1 MRRTLHHPRV
11 MLMPSRRRQYL
22 VSRQRTLAGSISQ
35 SIRLRDHRAENTKAM
50 RKSGYNLKYID
61 LTEFIRS
68 MAAVEI
74 HSIVVPMM
82 NCMGHIQDFR
92 RPIEG

>member
-11 MLMPSRRRQYL
+11 MLVPSRRRRYL
-22 VSRQRTLAGSISQ
+22 VSQQKTLVGSISQ
-35 SIRLRDHRAENTKAM
+35 SIRLHGRWAEHTKAM
-50 RKSGYNLKYID
+50 GKSLCNVKYIT
-61 LTEFIRS
+61 LTDFIRS

-92 RPIEG
+92 RPIAG

>member
-1 MRRTLHHPRV
+1 
-11 MLMPSRRRQYL
+11 MPSRQQQYL
-22 VSRQRTLAGSISQ
+22 VSRQRTPAGSISQ
-35 SIRLRDHRAENTKAM
+35 SIRFHGHLAKNTKDM
-50 RKSGYNLKYID
+50 RERLCDLKYTT

-68 MAAVEI
+68 IAAVEI
-74 HSIVVPMM
+74 HSIVVPMI

>member
-1 MRRTLHHPRV
+1 
-11 MLMPSRRRQYL
+11 
-22 VSRQRTLAGSISQ
+22 
-35 SIRLRDHRAENTKAM
+35 M
-50 RKSGYNLKYID
+50 RKSWYDLKYIA

>member
-1 MRRTLHHPRV
+1 MRRTLRHPRAV
-11 MLMPSRRRQYL
+11 LMPSRRRRYL
-22 VSRQRTLAGSISQ
+22 VSRQRTPTRSILQ
-35 SIRLRDHRAENTKAM
+35 SIRLHGHRAKSTKGT
-50 RKSGYNLKYID
+50 RKGLCNLMYIT

-68 MAAVEI
+68 MAVVEI

-92 RPIEG
+92 RPTEG

>member
-1 MRRTLHHPRV
+1 MRRTLHPPRV
-11 MLMPSRRRQYL
+11 MLVPSHRRLYL
-22 VSRQRTLAGSISQ
+22 VSRQRTLAGSISL
-35 SIRLRDHRAENTKAM
+35 SIQLHGHRAENTKVM
-50 RKSGYNLKYID
+50 RKRLCDLEYIT